1 MKRIALLIILFFTM
15 VPAAQGGEN
24 PITRFKDET
33 LSYFGP
39 LTGTITGVEDDRV
52 IMEAE
57 EKYPVKPGMRMK
69 VMREGAEFIH
79 PVTKEPLGRS
89 ESTVGKVEVTDVL
102 PDSFTGIIVEGEA
115 KEGDRIRISGTKV
128 KLLFCQDK
136 NMDWRLADEYYRTL
150 KETGRMEMI
159 DTSLET
165 GDPAVMLEEAK
176 KLGAEAALL
185 LTAEKSGDG
194 SVIREQLFWVADG
207 SKFFEA
213 EAEIEASYSKELN
226 IGEEF
231 FTPRGKEAILVYDL
245 PLGAKLVSTGDFD
258 GDGKEEIIL
267 GTGRDISIY
276 TPSVDLQFL
285 WEVKGSLK
293 DDNIWIDSIDL
304 NGNGRDELVVTSMRH
319 NGVISTIY
327 ELSGSEFKKLWEGGY
342 FLRAIGPVLLAQSYS
357 NSRGFA
363 GDVFAMTWDGTYR
376 TGEKIDLPSGINI
389 YDFAFIPGSG
399 DARLILAYDESGFL
413 NLYQDGIKTWRSSSK
428 TGGFTST
435 FKIKSEVSY
444 LSGSEWSVK
453 DRLVPINR
461 DILAVERVPFV
472 KMARGMGYKSSKI
485 RYYRWNG
492 LLMAEGV
499 LIDDIIGSVLD
510 YTVSGNRLIVLTS
523 PFLGIKFKNI
533 LKGENPL
540 GKMLLIY
547 SL

>member
-1 MKRIALLIILFFTM
+1 MLLIILFFTL
-15 VPAAQGGEN
+15 VPTAQGGED
-24 PITRFKDET
+24 PITRFKNET
-33 LSYFGP
+33 LSYFEP
-39 LTGTITGVEDDRV
+39 LTGAITGVEGDRV
-52 IMEAE
+52 IMKAE
-57 EKYPVKPGMRMK
+57 EKYPVKPGMRLK

-79 PVTKEPLGRS
+79 PVTKEPLGRI
-89 ESTVGKVEVTDVL
+89 ESNVGKVEVTDVL
-102 PDSFTGIIVEGEA
+102 PDSFTGIIVKGEA

-136 NMDWRLADEYYRTL
+136 NTDWRLADEYYRTL

-185 LTAEKSGDG
+185 LTAEKSGEG
-194 SVIREQLFWVADG
+194 AVIREQLFWVADG

-213 EAEIEASYSKELN
+213 EAKIDASYSKGLN

-267 GTGRDISIY
+267 GTGKDISIY
-276 TPSVDLQFL
+276 TPSADLQFL
-285 WEVKGSLK
+285 WEIKGSLK
-293 DDNIWIDSIDL
+293 DDHIWIDSIDL
-304 NGNGRDELVVTSMRH
+304 NKNGRDELVVTSMRH
-319 NGVISTIY
+319 NGVISAIY
-327 ELSGSEFKKLWEGGY
+327 ELSGSEFRKLWEGGY
-342 FLRAIGPVLLAQSYS
+342 FLRAMGSSLLAQSYS
-357 NSRGFA
+357 NSKGFA
-363 GDVFAMTWDGTYR
+363 GDVFDMTWDGTYR
-376 TGEKIDLPSGINI
+376 TGEKIDLPAGINI

-399 DARLILAYDESGFL
+399 DTRLILAYDESGFL
-413 NLYQDGIKTWRSSSK
+413 NLYQDGINRWRSSSK
-428 TGGFTST
+428 TGGFTRT
-435 FKIKSEVSY
+435 FKIKSGVSY

-453 DRLVPINR
+453 DRLIPINR

-472 KMARGMGYKSSKI
+472 KMAQGMGYKSSRI
-485 RYYRWNG
+485 NYYRWNG
-492 LLMAEGV
+492 LSMGEGV

-510 YTVSGNRLIVLTS
+510 YAVSGNRLIVLTS
-523 PFLGIKFKNI
+523 PLLGIKFKNI